1 MPDESDSGSSDG
13 HRTAAPQAPRRFG
26 LGDYPHADRTD
37 QSDPPAKQEPRSRRS
52 SARPATNRHRGNAG
66 GKRHGRKLWLG
77 LGAGGAAVVAVVV
90 AVVLVLA
97 SGSGGP
103 QHVLVTPAKV
113 GSWIRST
120 TLAKQMDVTQL
131 EKNIINQSSGSASH
145 LVSAV
150 YQDGPTTVGGSPPP
164 VMLFIGGRLAGAS
177 PTTALKEFTARFS
190 DPQMVS
196 VGSFGGEATC
206 VDGPASANGATA
218 VCAWFDN
225 DTFGELVSANMSV
238 AALGAEMHAIRPSL
252 ELTAK

>member
-1 MPDESDSGSSDG
+1 
-13 HRTAAPQAPRRFG
+13 
-26 LGDYPHADRTD
+26 
-37 QSDPPAKQEPRSRRS
+37 
-52 SARPATNRHRGNAG
+52 
-66 GKRHGRKLWLG
+66 
-77 LGAGGAAVVAVVV
+77 
-90 AVVLVLA
+90 
-97 SGSGGP
+97 
-103 QHVLVTPAKV
+103 
-113 GSWIRST
+113 
-120 TLAKQMDVTQL
+120 
-131 EKNIINQSSGSASH
+131 
-145 LVSAV
+145 VSAV

-218 VCAWFDN
+218 VCAWFDD